1 MFYLL
6 GLCFVVVALLV
17 FSLTSDKGRN
27 TIHARHSAE
36 SKYHQPI
43 TQKNTDTSSFSVKK

>member
-6 GLCFVVVALLV
+6 GLCIVVVALLV

-27 TIHARHSAE
+27 TIHARDGAA
-36 SKYHQPI
+36 
-43 TQKNTDTSSFSVKK
+43 TKNNQSINPKNNEASSLSIKN

>member
-6 GLCFVVVALLV
+6 GLCIVVVALLV

-27 TIHARHSAE
+27 TIHARDSAAT
-36 SKYHQPI
+36 KYNQAI
-43 TQKNTDTSSFSVKK
+43 TQKNTETSSLGVKN